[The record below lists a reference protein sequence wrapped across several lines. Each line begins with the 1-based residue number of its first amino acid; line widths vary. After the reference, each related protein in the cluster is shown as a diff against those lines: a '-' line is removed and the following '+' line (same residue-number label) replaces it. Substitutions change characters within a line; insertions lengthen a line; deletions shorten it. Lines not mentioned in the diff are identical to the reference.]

1 MCSGTCNCPG
11 MLVLVC
17 VCTCVHVHLRASSSL
32 SLCVCLRPALLV
44 PPHPDFSESCIADS
58 LQAGWPAI
66 CFLLFLTMRTQEHR
80 EPLQLKHFFGLHGDE
95 GCFSVMRA
103 AASEGPQLP
112 VDLAAE
118 QSTAKPSGRCL
129 REAAAHLCAVK

>member
-1 MCSGTCNCPG
+1 M
-11 MLVLVC
+11 
-17 VCTCVHVHLRASSSL
+17 CVHVCSCAFACILLSV

-44 PPHPDFSESCIADS
+44 PPNPDFSESCIADS
-58 LQAGWPAI
+58 VQAGWPAI
-66 CFLLFLTMRTQEHR
+66 RFLLFLTMRTQEHR
-80 EPLQLKHFFGLHGDE
+80 ELLQLKHFFRLHGDE

-118 QSTAKPSGRCL
+118 QSTAKPQ
-129 REAAAHLCAVK
+129 REVPQRSCCSPLCCEISSCWAAEHMGV

>member
-1 MCSGTCNCPG
+1 M
-11 MLVLVC
+11 
-17 VCTCVHVHLRASSSL
+17 CVHVCSCAFACILLSV

-66 CFLLFLTMRTQEHR
+66 RFLLFLTMRTQEHR
-80 EPLQLKHFFGLHGDE
+80 EPLQLKHFFRLHGDE